1 MAAPQ
6 NEVFSKLPVQVG
18 LSSAMIV
25 PLSVP
30 TGNPG
35 APYVSKRTD
44 VGSIASY
51 AQGQLTQSIPATL
64 VFIFDGGGGSFPL
77 GIACYYQAPFNGV
90 FTSVDLLADQVGSFS
105 CDIWKCT
112 YANFDAVSQPNITQS
127 IVNGG
132 YPTISSGVKYLDSVL
147 SGWTTGFNRGDVF
160 AMVVR
165 SVNSITRVT
174 LNLQCN
180 RALS

>member
-18 LSSAMIV
+18 LSSTMIV

-44 VGSIASY
+44 LGSIASY
-51 AQGQLTQSIPATL
+51 AEGQFNQTFPTALE
-64 VFIFDGGGGSFPL
+64 FIFDGGGGSFPL
-77 GIACYYQAPFNGV
+77 GVACYYQPPFAGS
-90 FTSVDLLADQVGSFS
+90 FTSVYLLADQVGSFS

-112 YANFDAVSQPNITQS
+112 YANFDAVSQPNVTQS
-127 IVNGG
+127 IFNGG
-132 YPTISSGVKYLDSVL
+132 YPTITSGVKYLDTTL
-147 SGWTTGFNRGDVF
+147 SGWTTSFARGDVF

-165 SVNSITRVT
+165 SANSITRVT